1 MKKRLMSAAVL
12 VTMLI
17 CIFSVGAAA
26 VQEKVSFTR
35 ESLDLFIGQSYQ
47 LELSDNSVG
56 VTYSSSDPNIVSV
69 NPGGLISAL
78 SLGSSVITA
87 SDGKGNEAH
96 CSVNVINGE
105 SPTGVR
111 IDKQSISLT
120 EGESFTLNAT
130 VIPENVYDNRI
141 YYSSSDE
148 SVARVDKNGYI
159 KAVKPGVAV
168 ITAESA
174 SAAVS
179 GKCIVKVSSKSG
191 RNSFSVD
198 INGTLYSIA
207 GEKKVNMLVGLSN
220 SRESLETTT
229 DSNGKFYFDDIVQGT
244 YTLSVYSN
252 NDSKKTI
259 ASGQLTVGSYNMSVT
274 CILNDKEL
282 VLLYQDENTSTEK
295 ARDFN
300 LEKSTLS
307 IEVGK
312 AYDMSFKVVPSGA
325 ALPVISGKSS
335 NADVATVDVDGRIT
349 GVSEGTA
356 KIVFTSA
363 DGKISK
369 SCQVTVTQANSN
381 TFSWIIILLETIIVF
396 LIVMMFMISYKR
408 FLRQKEKDEGLLSDD
423 E

>member
-1 MKKRLMSAAVL
+1 MKKKLTGIFIV

-17 CIFSVGAAA
+17 CFCSVSAAA
-26 VQEKVSFTR
+26 APNKIAFTR

-47 LELSDNSVG
+47 LELSESSENIK
-56 VTYSSSDPNIVSV
+56 YSSSDPNIVSV
-69 NPGGLISAL
+69 NPSGIINAL

-87 SDGKGNEAH
+87 SDGSGNEAH
-96 CSVNVINGE
+96 CSVNVIDGE
-105 SPTGVR
+105 SPTGVQL
-111 IDKQSISLT
+111 DKQSISLT
-120 EGESFTLNAT
+120 EGEAYTLKAS
-130 VIPENVYDNRI
+130 VLPETVYDNRV

-159 KAVKPGVAV
+159 KAIKPGVAV

-179 GKCIVKVSSKSG
+179 SKCIVKVSSKSG

-207 GEKKVNMLVGLSN
+207 GEKKVNMLVELS
-220 SRESLETTT
+220 SSKEAFEATT

-244 YTLSVYSN
+244 YTVSVFAN
-252 NDSKKTI
+252 NNRKKTL

-274 CILNDKEL
+274 CIINEKEL
-282 VLLYQDENTSTEK
+282 VLLYQDENTGSEK

-300 LEKSTLS
+300 PEKTSLTLEAGT
-307 IEVGK
+307 

-325 ALPVISGKSS
+325 ALPVISGSS
-335 NADVATVDVDGRIT
+335 NNKEVATVDVDGRIT
-349 GVSEGTA
+349 AVSEGTA
-356 KIVFTSA
+356 KITFTSA

-369 SCQVTVTQANSN
+369 TCQVTVTKANSN
-381 TFSWIIILLETIIVF
+381 TFSWVIILLETIIVL
-396 LIVMMFMISYKR
+396 LIVMMFTISYKR
-408 FLRQKEKDEGLLSDD
+408 FLRQKEKEEGLIDD
-423 E
+423 